1 MSHRSL
7 TAGAAA
13 LSAVALSLTLAPA
26 ASASGGDD
34 QVNQGSCSAASTW
47 KLKAGPDDGRI
58 EVEGEVDS
66 NVVGQIWNWR
76 ILHNGGVSARGTS
89 TTSGPSG
96 SFEVRRRLVK
106 HRGK

>member
-1 MSHRSL
+1 MSHRSF

-47 KLKAGPDDGRI
+47 KLKAGPDDGCI

-66 NVVGQIWNWR
+66 NVVGQTWNWR